1 MDQQKLIARLGA
13 SAGHVPSQ
21 ADVIGLQQ
29 FSLDDMLGRTKR
41 LLAQVGAAQQ
51 RSLDKG
57 DWQPGD
63 GYTAVRLAQG
73 ARALLYHAS
82 GGMQYRSGLAPLDAL
97 FGRMEDAAS
106 LTRMVEDAAKK
117 LDLADWAGKQGS
129 LTFER
134 LWQMKAQGADKN
146 AKLSAPVLCRAVGAY
161 RHVIDGMPVLGP
173 ASVALRLAGDGS
185 VDLLSVQVR
194 DSAAEVIEKAAIL
207 APELAAKQ
215 IALQLTSLMGQA
227 KESVPDDAIEWQAM
241 RFGYLNLGK
250 RKAQR
255 LLAPV
260 FMAQVTL
267 QHKLERQA
275 YVFAV
280 SATEKPYL
288 PLCQCGDDGVATTR
302 R

>member
-13 SAGHVPSQ
+13 SAGQVPSQ

-29 FSLDDMLGRTKR
+29 LSLDNMLGRTKR

-63 GYTAVRLAQG
+63 GHTAVRLPQG

-82 GGMQYRSGLAPLDAL
+82 GGMQYRSGLAPFESL
-97 FGRMEDAAS
+97 FGRMKDAAS
-106 LTRMVEDAAKK
+106 LTRIVEEAAKK
-117 LDLADWAGKQGS
+117 CDIASWAGKQGT
-129 LTFER
+129 LVFER

-146 AKLSAPVLCRAVGAY
+146 AKLSDPVLCRAVGAY

-173 ASVALRLAGDGS
+173 ASVALRLAGDGTL
-185 VDLLSVQVR
+185 DLLSVQVR
-194 DSAAEVIEKAAIL
+194 DSAAEVIEKATIL

-215 IALQLTSLMGQA
+215 IALQLTSLLGQA
-227 KESVPDDAIEWQAM
+227 KESVPDDALEWQAM

-288 PLCQCGDDGVATTR
+288 PLCQCGDDGVATMR